1 MFWRLQIPKLNDTQL
16 NDIAPA
22 WVQEPNGR
30 GMEDIFAP
38 SGAVSLK
45 RVFRNMENHI
55 QLLFYFV
62 IVCCYRDP
70 SVSPRCFCL

>member
-45 RVFRNMENHI
+45 RIF
-55 QLLFYFV
+55 
-62 IVCCYRDP
+62 
-70 SVSPRCFCL
+70 